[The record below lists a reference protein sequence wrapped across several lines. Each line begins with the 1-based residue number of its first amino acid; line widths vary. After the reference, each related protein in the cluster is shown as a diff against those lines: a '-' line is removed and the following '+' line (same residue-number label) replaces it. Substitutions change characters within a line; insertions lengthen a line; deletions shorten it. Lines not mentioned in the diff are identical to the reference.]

1 MPLMF
6 HDDLTFSRETLRAVN
21 HMADGGSGLGNAMST
36 AFRINGK
43 DLDASH
49 RDRTAIANQL
59 RPVADN
65 AGSAGHVK
73 SATGNARAGRRLGTA
88 QAQPGQ
94 AVLPRSA
101 LAADVTR
108 RGRIDAPAGAWTPAC
123 LSGLELS
130 GLTSGATVTL
140 LSREMV

>member
-1 MPLMF
+1 MF
-6 HDDLTFSRETLRAVN
+6 HDDRAFFRETLRAVN
-21 HMADGGSGLGNAMST
+21 HIADGGADLGKAVST
-36 AFRINGK
+36 AFRINEK
-43 DLDASH
+43 DLGSSH

-73 SATGNARAGRRLGTA
+73 SATGDAGTGRRLGTA
-88 QAQPGQ
+88 QARPGD
-94 AVLPRSA
+94 AVPPRFA

-108 RGRIDAPAGAWTPAC
+108 RGRIDAPAGAWTPAR